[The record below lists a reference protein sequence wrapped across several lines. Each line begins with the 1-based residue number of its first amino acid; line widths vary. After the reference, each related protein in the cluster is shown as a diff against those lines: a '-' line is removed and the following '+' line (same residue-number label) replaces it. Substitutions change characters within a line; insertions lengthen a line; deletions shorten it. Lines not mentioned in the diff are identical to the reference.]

1 MGIPSTCP
9 SRTKTARPLVS
20 WPVTTVRTFIP
31 CLFSS
36 GLFMVT
42 FLDSCNFVFIFNF
55 PFHIRVGYSFGQNLT
70 DVAYQLRE
78 ARFAE
83 SLLNGV
89 VRGVEDW
96 TETSFHRAGHHASVM
111 HLAAQGKNAGLAF
124 DRLVDLT
131 ECYARCRAPE
141 ADAAVTALAQSDQS
155 LPLQELEDLP
165 HHDRVGLEAFRDCL
179 RSRSLVAGVSDET
192 HDVDGARHT
201 TIRGHNITVL
211 VTLKSVK
218 VGRRV

>member
-1 MGIPSTCP
+1 MGVPSTFS
-9 SRTKTARPLVS
+9 SRTKTARPLAS

-96 TETSFHRAGHHASVM
+96 AKPSFHRAGHHASVM
-111 HLAAQGKNAGLAF
+111 HLAALRKNSILAF
-124 DRLVDLT
+124 NRLVDLT
-131 ECYARCRAPE
+131 ERYARCRASQT
-141 ADAAVTALAQSDQS
+141 DAAVTALAKSDQS
-155 LPLQELEDLP
+155 LPLEELEDLP

-179 RSRSLVAGVSDET
+179 RSRPLVAGVSDET
-192 HDVDGARHT
+192 HDVDGARHAT
-201 TIRGHNITVL
+201 VRGHNEKCI
-211 VTLKSVK
+211 SYI
-218 VGRRV
+218 